1 MRRRRLET
9 GITRPLGVAGLLKR
23 AVAMA
28 HRQRRIAVPVTPR
41 LRIGLVFGGNVILL
55 LPDLIA
61 RRLHIGQIG
70 AGAEDTTCTR
80 QRYAF
85 SGCPLARTKRHCV
98 SFSCG
103 MSACANNA
111 DSAAPMS
118 KIFFIAFF
126 QKYPLYKRQPE
137 NGFSRFQ
144 AAFGVYSVRATSITS
159 KHSNTSPS
167 AMSS

>member
-23 AVAMA
+23 AVAMV

-41 LRIGLVFGGNVILL
+41 LRIGLVFGGKVILL

-70 AGAEDTTCTR
+70 RGAEDTTCTR

-85 SGCPLARTKRHCV
+85 SGCLWRLQRARHFNHIK
-98 SFSCG
+98 
-103 MSACANNA
+103 
-111 DSAAPMS
+111 
-118 KIFFIAFF
+118 AFQHVALGDVVVAF
-126 QKYPLYKRQPE
+126 
-137 NGFSRFQ
+137 NHQ
-144 AAFGVYSVRATSITS
+144 AAFKAHAHFFHIVFEAFER
-159 KHSNTSPS
+159 
-167 AMSS
+167 

>member
-23 AVAMA
+23 AVAMV

-41 LRIGLVFGGNVILL
+41 LRIGLVFGGKVILL

-70 AGAEDTTCTR
+70 RGAEDTTCTR

-103 MSACANNA
+103 MSACADNA

-126 QKYPLYKRQPE
+126 QKYPL
-137 NGFSRFQ
+137 
-144 AAFGVYSVRATSITS
+144 
-159 KHSNTSPS
+159 
-167 AMSS
+167 